1 MAEKAKE
8 VLKESPKK
16 DSKENR
22 FIRAAQSVGAVK
34 LSERKE
40 FEIIKDSN
48 HIKKG
53 EKVSLCRPTE
63 ELFRA
68 KGLIK

>member
-1 MAEKAKE
+1 MAKE

-16 DSKENR
+16 DSEENKR
-22 FIRAAQSVGAVK
+22 IRAAQSVGNVK
-34 LSERKE
+34 LNERNE

-48 HIKKG
+48 HLKKG
-53 EKVSLCRPTE
+53 EKVKLNAPTE
-63 ELFRA
+63 ALFRA